1 MVWQG
6 SCLTH
11 VMSNGHEEMRW
22 QELCKL
28 VAEERNPQRLSEL
41 VDQLIEALDA
51 RRDALRS
58 GKQPS
63 EPASGTG
70 PDSGKKQEE

>member
-1 MVWQG
+1 
-6 SCLTH
+6 
-11 VMSNGHEEMRW
+11 MSNGHEEMRW

-70 PDSGKKQEE
+70 PDVARSRKNE